1 MTPDLEGRFKEE
13 TRRWLLKRGN
23 FQKHINY
30 LTKTLLKG
38 LSDLYDQDKLNEAIE
53 TFRSD
58 PDEGVKLIYDC
69 LKDALEE
76 KYKRE
81 KEKGERILR
90 AYRTGRLQIERT
102 GDIVEVESE
111 TTKGKIYRVNLKDG
125 SCTCPSSKT
134 LSYAGLWCKH
144 AMAAYLLYGNPE
156 REKPTEKEELPSSP
170 ILVSELPR
178 IEQDGGRFL
187 VYGRSRLR
195 IREEIPSS
203 LIPEEVTFFL
213 DGKAPEMVMYA
224 LEKGE
229 PLLIIG
235 ESGTGKSK
243 LIQALAWATNTPLL
257 APCGHSEVSVESL
270 LGCFVARDGNTIWQN
285 GAIPEAM
292 RKGYWLLI
300 EEVNAIDPGVLK
312 VLNELLDTG
321 RITITAGGRPRVVE
335 ATDDFRLICTSNP
348 PQNPI
353 YRGIEPLSFELYDR
367 FPVVVRLDYLT
378 PQAEMMAVERLSGFS
393 DKDKLE
399 RMISFANRIREGM
412 KNGEIFGTI
421 TTRSLIQWAK
431 KIELFGLKDAARMT
445 ILNKLDPQSYQKA
458 LDLLEAYFE
467 EARG

>member
-81 KEKGERILR
+81 RAKGERILR
-90 AYRTGRLQIERT
+90 AYRTGKLQIERT
-102 GDIVEVESE
+102 GDIVGVESE

-144 AMAAYLLYGNPE
+144 AMAAYLLYGGPE
-156 REKPTEKEELPSSP
+156 KGEEAVKVEELPHHP

-270 LGCFVARDGNTIWQN
+270 LWI
-285 GAIPEAM
+285 I
-292 RKGYWLLI
+292 
-300 EEVNAIDPGVLK
+300 
-312 VLNELLDTG
+312 
-321 RITITAGGRPRVVE
+321 
-335 ATDDFRLICTSNP
+335 
-348 PQNPI
+348 
-353 YRGIEPLSFELYDR
+353 
-367 FPVVVRLDYLT
+367 
-378 PQAEMMAVERLSGFS
+378 
-393 DKDKLE
+393 
-399 RMISFANRIREGM
+399 
-412 KNGEIFGTI
+412 
-421 TTRSLIQWAK
+421 
-431 KIELFGLKDAARMT
+431 
-445 ILNKLDPQSYQKA
+445 
-458 LDLLEAYFE
+458 
-467 EARG
+467 